1 MVQTSFMKASFVL
14 FILFSVMITAQPTV
28 FYKLS
33 MSNPSSHLLEVEVRI
48 EHRTGKTLDL
58 HMPAWRTGR
67 YMILDFAGGVQE
79 FSARGDAS
87 TPLPFRKVDKD
98 TWRIESGSSRT
109 VTARYKVYANEF
121 NMRTREL
128 NSEHAFIDPL
138 SVFMYVQELK
148 EKPVELTVEPYQD
161 WKVTTGLNSVPGKPF
176 TFTAPTFEY
185 FGDCPLEIGRQ
196 KDFDFFV
203 DGKQHTISIYGEGN
217 WNIDTLITDFTKIV
231 IANKEFWGTL
241 PYDRYI
247 FMIHCQPNAGGG
259 TEHINSTIMG
269 VRPFIF
275 SNPAAYKGF
284 LGFVSH
290 EYFHTWNVKQL
301 RPKAIA
307 PYDFSKENYAE
318 EFWVSEGSTSYF
330 DDLILLRTGHSDAR
344 SYLEII
350 SQMVNNERSRF
361 GNTVQP
367 LAESS
372 FDAWIKY
379 WRGRQNS
386 QNAESDYYGK
396 GAQVSLLLDLEIRQ
410 RSKNAHSLEEVM
422 RTMFKRFPLTIGFT
436 NDDLR
441 RVCEE
446 LAGGSFKEFFSQYL
460 YSTAPLPWESTL
472 RFAGLE
478 VVLKDSVKK
487 VSLGITTA
495 DAGEKTRIVHV
506 APNSPGAAAGLD
518 LQDEVL
524 ALNGFR
530 VRTSDLT
537 ERIASMKPGE
547 TAVITLFRND
557 RLIEATVKPEQFG
570 AKNYTVKKVLLPD
583 TLQRTIYEDW
593 LKESWDRSK

>member
-1 MVQTSFMKASFVL
+1 MKATFVF
-14 FILFSVMITAQPTV
+14 FILLSVMTTAQPSV
-28 FYKLS
+28 YYKLS
-33 MSNPSSHLLEVEVRI
+33 MNTPASHLLEVEIRV

-79 FSARGDAS
+79 FSAVNEKGS
-87 TPLPFRKVDKD
+87 PLPFKKIDKD
-98 TWRIESGSSRT
+98 TWRIEQGNSRS
-109 VTARYKVYANEF
+109 VTARYHVYANEF

-128 NSEHAFIDPL
+128 NSEHAFVDPL
-138 SVFMYVQELK
+138 SVFMYVDELK
-148 EKPVELTVEPYQD
+148 GQPVELTVVPYRD
-161 WKVTTGLNSVPGKPF
+161 WKVSTGLTSVPGKPF

-185 FGDCPLEIGRQ
+185 FGDCPLEIGHQ
-196 KDFDFFV
+196 KDFDFIV
-203 DGKQHTISIYGEGN
+203 DDKRHTICIYGDGN

-231 IANKEFWGTL
+231 IANKEFWGEL
-241 PYDRYI
+241 PYERYV

-275 SNPAAYKGF
+275 SNPGTYKGF
-284 LGFVSH
+284 LGLVSH

-350 SQMVNNERSRF
+350 AQMVNNERSRF
-361 GNTVQP
+361 GNKIQP

-410 RSKNAHSLEEVM
+410 RSKNKHSLEEVM
-422 RTMFKRFPLTIGFT
+422 RTMFRRFPPAKGFS

-441 RVCEE
+441 KVCEE
-446 LAGGSFKEFFSQYL
+446 LAGGSFSEFFRTYL
-460 YSTAPLPWESTL
+460 YTTAPLPWEEGL
-472 RFAGLE
+472 RSAGLE
-478 VVLKDSVKK
+478 VVLKDSVRK
-487 VSLGITTA
+487 VSLGISTA
-495 DAGEKTRIVHV
+495 DFGEKTRITNVT
-506 APNSPGAAAGLD
+506 PNSPGAAAGLD
-518 LQDEVL
+518 IQDEIL
-524 ALNGFR
+524 ALNGYR
-530 VRTSDLT
+530 VRTSDLN
-537 ERIASMKPGE
+537 ERIASMRQGDE
-547 TAVITLFRND
+547 AVISLFRND
-557 RLIEATVKPEQFG
+557 KLMTVTVKLELFG
-570 AKNYTVKKVLLPD
+570 ARNYSVRKTAQPD
-583 TLQRTIYEDW
+583 TLQRAIYEDW
-593 LKESWDRSK
+593 LKESWERSK